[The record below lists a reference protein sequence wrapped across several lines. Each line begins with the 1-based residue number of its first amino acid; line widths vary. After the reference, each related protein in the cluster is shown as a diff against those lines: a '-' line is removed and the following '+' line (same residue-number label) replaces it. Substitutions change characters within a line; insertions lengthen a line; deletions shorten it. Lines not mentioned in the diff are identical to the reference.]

1 MALHLKIWEIFLD
14 WKKNEAINRITRDI
28 TIIFDREEVDY
39 YIPVRVGIF
48 YNDNYIRY
56 ENHGDKNITP

>member
-1 MALHLKIWEIFLD
+1 MAPHLKIWEIFLD

-39 YIPVRVGIF
+39 YIPVRVGIL

-56 ENHGDKNITP
+56 ENHGDKNKTL